1 VREREEKVVAQ
12 GTAAEPGRPA
22 GGSPVA
28 TVDESGVPAGLVVR
42 ADEEPW
48 TAAELD
54 EVRAELEDD
63 AERLRAEIAEAE
75 ADITALLHGAGDE
88 GGEDTADTGAKAFE
102 REHVMSLAASHR
114 EILGQVERALRTIET
129 GTYGV
134 CESCGKPIGKA
145 RLQAFPRATLCLACK
160 QRQER
165 H

>member
-1 VREREEKVVAQ
+1 VAQ
-12 GTAAEPGRPA
+12 GTAAKPGRSARRSSRAADASTTSADPQ
-22 GGSPVA
+22 
-28 TVDESGVPAGLVVR
+28 GLVVR
-42 ADEEPW
+42 EGEQPW
-48 TAAELD
+48 TQAELD
-54 EVRAELEDD
+54 EVRENLEAD
-63 AERLRAEIAEAE
+63 ATRLRAEIADAE
-75 ADITALLHGAGDE
+75 SDIADLLQGAGAE

-102 REHVMSLAASHR
+102 REHEMSLAASHR
-114 EILGQVERALRTIET
+114 EILGQVERALRTIEN